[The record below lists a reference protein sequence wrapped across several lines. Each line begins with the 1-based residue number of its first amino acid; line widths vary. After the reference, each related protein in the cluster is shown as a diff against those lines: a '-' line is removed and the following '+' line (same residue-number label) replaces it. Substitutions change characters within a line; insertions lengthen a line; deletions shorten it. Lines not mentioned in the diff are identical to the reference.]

1 MNWINLNKILL
12 RKKES
17 HSFKGK
23 WKLPALLFIKLC
35 YKIKKIILKIKR
47 VDYEYNEDDDEFIY
61 LKVHVFKHMD
71 SSLINVDIQTNYIRV
86 TLKGKSLQL
95 ALSEEIMPDS
105 STAQR
110 SQTTGQLVIKMPK
123 LNKVIRPVKQEVNTS
138 KTLESKNEEAIKKP
152 SNYLEVDESKYKNR
166 IDLANIVSD
175 NEKSSKQYLKYKKS
189 LIKERDNSPD
199 FVDSSDV
206 PPLS

>member
-1 MNWINLNKILL
+1 M
-12 RKKES
+12 
-17 HSFKGK
+17 
-23 WKLPALLFIKLC
+23 
-35 YKIKKIILKIKR
+35 
-47 VDYEYNEDDDEFIY
+47 
-61 LKVHVFKHMD
+61 HVFKHMD
-71 SSLINVDIQTNYIRV
+71 SSLINIDIQTNYVRV

-123 LNKVIRPVKQEVNTS
+123 INKVIRPVKPETPANNVST
-138 KTLESKNEEAIKKP
+138 AIKTTEEKP
-152 SNYLEVDESKYKNR
+152 KKPWNYLEVDDSKYGKR

-175 NEKSSKQYLKYKKS
+175 NEKLTNEYLNNNKYVKKS
-189 LIKERDNSPD
+189 NFIKERENSPD

-206 PPLS
+206 PPLC

>member
-1 MNWINLNKILL
+1 
-12 RKKES
+12 
-17 HSFKGK
+17 
-23 WKLPALLFIKLC
+23 
-35 YKIKKIILKIKR
+35 
-47 VDYEYNEDDDEFIY
+47 
-61 LKVHVFKHMD
+61 MD